1 MPGLHRVR
9 AVVEQGYAFG
19 VIPHMFYDRAA
30 DLVRLI
36 YDGRIDGPP
45 VLDMD
50 AFFPRGAAFV
60 DAWRSIRDEANDLT
74 RRLHQVP
81 RFHDIMREQ
90 ASISAND
97 GRDWRMFVLKAYGSE
112 MPKNMA
118 ACPTLARL
126 VEDSPEVLSASI
138 SFLAPGKHVPAHR
151 GPFRGV
157 LRFYLGLSVPLADD
171 GRPAAVLRV
180 ADTEYR
186 IGDGDCM
193 LWDDT
198 FPHEVWN
205 GSRQVRSVLLL
216 DVWRR
221 DMPIDMVLFS
231 KALIALV
238 RTGIR
243 VRGVAA

>member
-1 MPGLHRVR
+1 
-9 AVVEQGYAFG
+9 
-19 VIPHMFYDRAA
+19 MFYDRAA

-50 AFFPRGAAFV
+50 AYFPRGVDFV
-60 DAWRSIRDEANDLT
+60 RAWRRIRDEALSLST
-74 RRLHQVP
+74 RLHQVP

-90 ASISAND
+90 VSISAND
-97 GRDWRMFVLKAYGSE
+97 GRDWRMFVLKAYGTSV
-112 MPKNMA
+112 PKNMA
-118 ACPTLARL
+118 ACPTLSELLCDAP
-126 VEDSPEVLSASI
+126 DVLSASI

-157 LRFYLGLSVPLADD
+157 LRFYLGLSVPRADD

-205 GSRQVRSVLLL
+205 RSDQVRSVLLL

-231 KALIALV
+231 KMLIALV
-238 RTGIR
+238 RAGIR
-243 VRGVAA
+243 VRGVPA

>member
-1 MPGLHRVR
+1 
-9 AVVEQGYAFG
+9 
-19 VIPHMFYDRAA
+19 MFYDRAA
-30 DLVRLI
+30 DLLRLI

-45 VLDMD
+45 VLDMAAYFPD
-50 AFFPRGAAFV
+50 GFAFA
-60 DAWRSIRDEANDLT
+60 DAWRGIRDEALDLS
-74 RRLHQVP
+74 RNLHRVP

-90 ASISAND
+90 ISISAND
-97 GRDWRMFVLKAYGSE
+97 GRDWRMFVLKAYGTE
-112 MPKNMA
+112 VRKNMA

-126 VEDSPEVLSASI
+126 VERTPDVLSASI

-157 LRFYLGLSVPLADD
+157 LRFYLGLSVPVTDD

-180 ADTEYR
+180 AGTEHR
-186 IGDGDCM
+186 VGDGECM

-198 FPHEVWN
+198 FAHEVWN
-205 GSRQVRSVLLL
+205 DSRQVRSVLLL

-231 KALIALV
+231 RMLIALV
-238 RTGIR
+238 RAGIR

>member
-1 MPGLHRVR
+1 
-9 AVVEQGYAFG
+9 
-19 VIPHMFYDRAA
+19 MFYDRAA
-30 DLVRLI
+30 DIVRHI

-45 VLDMD
+45 VLDME
-50 AFFPRGAAFV
+50 AFFPAGAAF
-60 DAWRSIRDEANDLT
+60 AQSWRSIRDEALRLT
-74 RRLHQVP
+74 ARLHQVP

-90 ASISAND
+90 TAISAND
-97 GRDWRMFVLKAYGSE
+97 GRDWRMFVLKAYGTDV
-112 MPKNMA
+112 PQNIA
-118 ACPTLARL
+118 ACPTLAGL
-126 VEDSPEVLSASI
+126 VAGAPDVLSASI

-157 LRFYLGLSVPLADD
+157 LRFYLGLSVPMDDD
-171 GRPAAVLRV
+171 GRPAAVLRID
-180 ADTEYR
+180 DTEYR
-186 IGDGDCM
+186 IGDGDSM

-205 GSRQVRSVLLL
+205 DSDRVRSVLLL

-238 RTGIR
+238 RAGIR
-243 VRGVAA
+243 MRGVPT

>member
-1 MPGLHRVR
+1 
-9 AVVEQGYAFG
+9 
-19 VIPHMFYDRAA
+19 
-30 DLVRLI
+30 
-36 YDGRIDGPP
+36 
-45 VLDMD
+45 
-50 AFFPRGAAFV
+50 
-60 DAWRSIRDEANDLT
+60 
-74 RRLHQVP
+74 
-81 RFHDIMREQ
+81 
-90 ASISAND
+90 
-97 GRDWRMFVLKAYGSE
+97 
-112 MPKNMA
+112 
-118 ACPTLARL
+118 
-126 VEDSPEVLSASI
+126 EDSPDVLSASI

-198 FPHEVWN
+198 FTHEVWN
-205 GSRQVRSVLLL
+205 HSREVRSVLLL

-231 KALIALV
+231 KTLIALV
-238 RTGIR
+238 RAGIR

>member
-1 MPGLHRVR
+1 
-9 AVVEQGYAFG
+9 
-19 VIPHMFYDRAA
+19 MFYDRAA
-30 DLVRLI
+30 EIVRHI

-45 VLDMD
+45 VLDM
-50 AFFPRGAAFV
+50 ATYFPAGADFV
-60 DAWRSIRDEANDLT
+60 RSWQAIRDEALLLT
-74 RRLHQVP
+74 AKLHQVP

-90 ASISAND
+90 TAISAND
-97 GRDWRMFVLKAYGSE
+97 GRDWRMFILKAYGTDV
-112 MPKNMA
+112 PQNIA

-126 VEDSPEVLSASI
+126 VAATPDVLSASI

-157 LRFYLGLSVPLADD
+157 LRFYLGLSVPRLDD

-186 IGDGDCM
+186 VGDGDSM

-198 FPHEVWN
+198 FSHEVRN
-205 GSRQVRSVLLL
+205 DSDQVRSVLLL

-238 RTGIR
+238 RAGIR
-243 VRGVAA
+243 IRGVAA

>member
-1 MPGLHRVR
+1 
-9 AVVEQGYAFG
+9 
-19 VIPHMFYDRAA
+19 MFYDRAA

-50 AFFPRGAAFV
+50 AYFPRGAAFV
-60 DAWRSIRDEANDLT
+60 GAWRSIRDEAQAVAT
-74 RRLHQVP
+74 RLHQVP

-90 ASISAND
+90 ESISAND

-112 MPKNMA
+112 VPTNLA
-118 ACPTLARL
+118 ACPVLARL
-126 VEDSPEVLSASI
+126 VGDSPEVLSASI

-157 LRFYLGLSVPLADD
+157 LRFYLGLSVPRTDN
-171 GRPAAVLRV
+171 GRPAAVLTI
-180 ADTEYR
+180 AGTEYR

-198 FPHEVWN
+198 FPHEVRN
-205 GSRQVRSVLLL
+205 DSRDVRSVLLL